1 MIEEDIASRLP
12 NMRMVQTAALLCVM
26 AAACLASGAAGR
38 WKMVAN
44 APDGNAYH
52 VTLVLKDEGGKL
64 SGVLESDRG
73 QMPLANVAFVNG
85 ELRFDLMLDMGAIPF
100 RLKVEGDKLSGTL
113 TAPDG
118 STGPVTGQREAAAT
132 GSIAGKW
139 EISATDPDGT
149 GRRATFDL
157 KQDGE
162 RITGT
167 LMTENGD
174 ALPIA
179 GGKVNGGAFE
189 FKVSIGEGDI
199 VISGKLAGDTVAGEY
214 KIPTG
219 EAGKFTGR
227 RAGAASLAGKWTVVA
242 RDSEG
247 NQIRSTLELKV
258 EGDRLSGTLTTESGD
273 TAPLVDGKVMGDAFS
288 FKIYVGDGNIEVKG
302 RLENG
307 KVTGEYVTPNGSKGT
322 YTGTRG

>member
-1 MIEEDIASRLP
+1 MRL
-12 NMRMVQTAALLCVM
+12 MRILLPLCLLAMSSLAADV
-26 AAACLASGAAGR
+26 AGR

-44 APDGNAYH
+44 APDGNAYN
-52 VTLVLKDEGGKL
+52 VTLVIKDDGGKL
-64 SGVLESDRG
+64 AGVMESDRG
-73 QMPLANVAFVNG
+73 QMPIANVVYASG

-100 RLKVEGDKLSGTL
+100 RLKIDGDKLSGTL

-118 STGPVTGQREAAAT
+118 STGSVTGQRETPAAS
-132 GSIAGKW
+132 GGVAGKW

-149 GRRATFDL
+149 ARRATFVL
-157 KQDGE
+157 KEDGE

-167 LMTENGD
+167 VMTENGD
-174 ALPIA
+174 VLPAA
-179 GGKVNGGAFE
+179 GGKVNGNAFE
-189 FKVSIGEGDI
+189 FKVSIGEGDV
-199 VISGKLAGDTVAGEY
+199 VITGKVAGDTVSGEY
-214 KIPTG
+214 RIPTG
-219 EAGKFTGR
+219 EAGKFSGKRVAT
-227 RAGAASLAGKWTVVA
+227 ASLAGRWSVVA
-242 RDSEG
+242 RDAEG

-302 RLENG
+302 RLEDG